1 MRAVLDVLIVVIDL
15 YTWVIIASVVMSWLV
30 AFNIVN
36 TRNNIVAMIWD
47 MLGRV
52 TEPLLAHR
60 AAARPVL
67 PAARHLPLYL
77 SQSVLSQPG
86 PSQPVPSDAG
96 PAVAG

>member
-1 MRAVLDVLIVVIDL
+1 MRAVLDVLMVVIDL

-52 TEPLLAHR
+52 TEPLLGPIR
-60 AAARPVL
+60 RMMPQLGGLDLSPIVL
-67 PAARHLPLYL
+67 LLGLFFLQRVIVLYIYPN
-77 SQSVLSQPG
+77 VI
-86 PSQPVPSDAG
+86 
-96 PAVAG
+96 